1 MSNIRSFISFDDFS
15 KDELQ
20 SILNHASDL
29 KKNPYQALLN
39 NKQMVMIFEKNS
51 TRTRL
56 SFEIGMQQLGG
67 NSVFLSS
74 DQSQLGRGEI
84 IEDTANVISRY
95 ADIVMIRANKH
106 EDVVKFADNAQIPVI
121 NGLTDYNH
129 PCQILADILTY
140 NEHRGSIAGKK
151 VTWIGDGNN
160 VCTSWIEASHKF
172 DFKLFIAV
180 PEKYH
185 ANKQALEIAAKNN
198 ANIILTDDLC
208 FACKDADLITTDTWV
223 SMGDEDYDDRMEALA
238 PFQVTESLLSMAKD
252 DVLFMHCLPAHRG
265 EEAEAAVID
274 GPKSVIFDE
283 AENRLHV
290 QKAVICYLLNQ

>member
-1 MSNIRSFISFDDFS
+1 MNKQKDFISFDDFS
-15 KDELQ
+15 SEQLKGIIDQ
-20 SILNHASDL
+20 AILL
-29 KKNPYQALLN
+29 KQNPYQPLLA
-39 NKQMVMIFEKNS
+39 NKQLVMIFQKNS

-56 SFEIGMQQLGG
+56 SFEIGMNQLGG
-67 NSVFLSS
+67 NAVFLSS

-84 IEDTANVISRY
+84 ISDTAQVISRY
-95 ADIVMIRANKH
+95 ADIIMIRANSH
-106 EDVVKFADNAQIPVI
+106 QDVIEFADNATIPIV

-129 PCQILADILTY
+129 PCQILADIMTY
-140 NEHRGSIAGKK
+140 IEHRGSIAGKK

-172 DFKLFIAV
+172 NFNLYIAV
-180 PEKYH
+180 PDKYS
-185 ANKQALEIAAKNN
+185 ANKTALETAANNN

-223 SMGDEDYDDRMEALA
+223 SMGDSDYQERMEALA
-238 PFQVTESLLSMAKD
+238 PFQVTESLTSMAKD

-265 EEAEAAVID
+265 EEAETGVID
-274 GPKSVIFDE
+274 GPKSVVFDE

-290 QKAVICYLLNQ
+290 QKAVMCYLLT

>member
-1 MSNIRSFISFDDFS
+1 MSKIRNFISFDDYS
-15 KDELQ
+15 KAELNK
-20 SILNHASDL
+20 IIDYAIEL
-29 KKNPYQALLN
+29 KKKPYQSLAS

-56 SFEIGMQQLGG
+56 SFEIGMNQLGG

-84 IEDTANVISRY
+84 IEDTAKVISRY

-129 PCQILADILTY
+129 PCQILADIMTY

-172 DFKLFIAV
+172 DFNLFIAV

-185 ANKQALEIAAKNN
+185 ANKNALEIAAKHK

-208 FACKDADLITTDTWV
+208 FACKDSDLITTDTWV
-223 SMGDEDYDDRMEALA
+223 SMGDKDYNDRMEALA
-238 PFQVTESLLSMAKD
+238 SFQVTESLMSMAKD

-274 GPKSVIFDE
+274 GPKSVVFDE

-290 QKAVICYLLNQ
+290 QKAVICYLLN